1 MKKTSLHQKYV
12 HEKHPGRRLG
22 AILPALA
29 GLTAILLGASSAHAG
44 QAYRVDVVV
53 FEQHDAAGATAP
65 VYPAPVS
72 LPDDTVNMHSL
83 TTGID
88 PRFVEQGIQDA
99 ALQSAVVSLQQKG
112 YRVLVQRSWTQPAL
126 DDTQAKPVMVDGGNA
141 VADAPEVS
149 GWVRITAAE
158 MPQIEAQVSLLIN
171 AGQLQHSSDVTISGP
186 ERREP
191 LAGLSAPA
199 TSGPGIPQVPDTVT
213 PPGDETTQAP
223 MPKYM
228 ALRDVRRL
236 KPDTLTYLDHPRIGM
251 LVRFSRA
258 GSLAAP

>member
-1 MKKTSLHQKYV
+1 MNMRFLS
-12 HEKHPGRRLG
+12 PAIIRRKPLVATFYAVA
-22 AILPALA
+22 AI
-29 GLTAILLGASSAHAG
+29 TATLVCVSPAHAE
-44 QAYRVDVVV
+44 QSYRVDVVV
-53 FEQHDAAGATAP
+53 FEQQGAAATTAP
-65 VYPAPVS
+65 VYPSPVKV
-72 LPDDTVNMHSL
+72 PENTVNMHSL

-88 PRFVEQGIQDA
+88 PRFIERGIQDA
-99 ALQSAVVSLQQKG
+99 TLQSAVVNLQQKG
-112 YRVLVQRSWTQPAL
+112 YRVLVQRSWMQPAL
-126 DDTQAKPVMVDGGNA
+126 DDTQAKPVLIDGGNP

-158 MPQIEAQVSLLIN
+158 MPQIEAQVGLLVN
-171 AGQLQHSSDVTISGP
+171 AGQLQQSAVVTISGT

-213 PPGDETTQAP
+213 TPGDETAQAV
-223 MPKYM
+223 MPQYM

-251 LVRFSRA
+251 LVRFSRT
-258 GSLAAP
+258 GSPAAP